1 MRRSTWPRSRPCRDA
16 DGTETTVDE
25 TGTTTDGGQGDGGGD
40 NGNGG
45 DGGDDPSS
53 EDVEVVGDLFT
64 RRVDVLIGLQG
75 DPKLR
80 ENVKPMTVLP
90 DPATSVV
97 AFLGTDEKGKRA
109 AFVVAKAATVIAG
122 DGACVPTPENCL
134 YITLQKG
141 ETATLDFGADG
152 QTFDLRLLEIR
163 DVELKAE

>member
-1 MRRSTWPRSRPCRDA
+1 MAPVPTLPDA
-16 DGTETTVDE
+16 DDAETTVDE
-25 TGTTTDGGQGDGGGD
+25 TGTTTDGGQGDGD
-40 NGNGG
+40 G
-45 DGGDDPSS
+45 DGGGNDPSS
-53 EDVEVVGDLFT
+53 EDVEVVGELFT

-80 ENVKPMTVLP
+80 ENVKPMTILP
-90 DPATSVV
+90 DPATPVV

-109 AFVVAKAATVIAG
+109 AFAVARAATVIAG

-152 QTFDLRLLEIR
+152 QTFDLRLLDIR
-163 DVELKAE
+163 DIELKAE